1 LPEIKPGDLLAIP
14 STGDYTYSMSSNY
27 NGFLKPAIV
36 LVKNGKHKVITR
48 REIYDDLIKRD
59 VENSEWR

>member
-1 LPEIKPGDLLAIP
+1 MLAIP
-14 STGDYTYSMSSNY
+14 STGDYTYSMSSNN

-36 LVKNGKHKVITR
+36 LVNNGKYKLITR

-59 VENSEWR
+59 IENNKWR